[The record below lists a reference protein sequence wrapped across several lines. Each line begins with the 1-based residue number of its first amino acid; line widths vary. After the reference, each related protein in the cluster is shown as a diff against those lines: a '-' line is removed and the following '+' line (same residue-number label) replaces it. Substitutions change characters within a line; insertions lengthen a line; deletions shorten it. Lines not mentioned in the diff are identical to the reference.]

1 MREIKVWHKAGKFAL
16 SIDGVYQN
24 VENEADLLRQLL
36 ELEIPQDRAEAS
48 IRRIKQTP
56 DQVTP

>member
-16 SIDGVYQN
+16 SVDGVYQN
-24 VENEADLLRQLL
+24 VANEADLLKQLL
-36 ELEIPQDRAEAS
+36 KLEVPQDRAEAA

-56 DQVTP
+56 DQIIP